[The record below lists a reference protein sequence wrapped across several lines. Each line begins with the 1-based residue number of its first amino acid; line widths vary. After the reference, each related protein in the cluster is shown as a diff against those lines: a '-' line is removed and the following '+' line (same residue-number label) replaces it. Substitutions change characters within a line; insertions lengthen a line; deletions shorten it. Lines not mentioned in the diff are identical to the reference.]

1 MGDPQFFTNDHGT
14 NDPAMTNNDGTNQGC
29 IGAAS
34 GYKWGDHSVAM
45 EGEAVGSYYGY
56 VVEGIFKDQAEIDA
70 ANHYAYER
78 AAALGNNVTGDGKT
92 LEEFRTINADGS
104 ITDVEDGNFHYQ
116 FLSKTDGAD
125 ERTLPGDYKYKDLN
139 GDGQVTEADRTILG
153 NGFPKFN
160 YGINLNV
167 AWKNIDFSLYGYG
180 VAGLDLLSYSAM
192 RLAIAYQGDDGCV
205 PNTLKGNDYWTP
217 SNTGA
222 ELPRATYVDGNWNRR
237 VSSAW
242 VKKADYFKLSN
253 IQIGYTF
260 DKKVIEP
267 LKLTNAR
274 VYFAISNVAL
284 FSPYKKYGDPEC
296 GQGCVL
302 YTGLDS
308 GRYPNPRTF
317 QFGVS
322 FSF

>member
-1 MGDPQFFTNDHGT
+1 VITQAGVSCNYNPDKKDVVLGILREALK
-14 NDPAMTNNDGTNQGC
+14 DV
-29 IGAAS
+29 AS
-34 GYKWGDHSVAM
+34 GNFSDDILTKTKEKLV
-45 EGEAVGSYYGY
+45 
-56 VVEGIFKDQAEIDA
+56 KD
-70 ANHYAYER
+70 YE
-78 AAALGNNVTGDGKT
+78 TG
-92 LEEFRTINADGS
+92 L
-104 ITDVEDGNFHYQ
+104 
-116 FLSKTDGAD
+116 
-125 ERTLPGDYKYKDLN
+125 KD
-139 GDGQVTEADRTILG
+139 
-153 NGFPKFN
+153 
-160 YGINLNV
+160 
-167 AWKNIDFSLYGYG
+167 
-180 VAGLDLLSYSAM
+180 
-192 RLAIAYQGDDGCV
+192 
-205 PNTLKGNDYWTP
+205 NDYWTP
-217 SNTGA
+217 TNTGA

-253 IQIGYTF
+253 LQIGYTF
-260 DKKVIEP
+260 DKKLIEP

-274 VYFAISNVAL
+274 VYFAISNLAL